1 MYFLTALTLCQR
13 RLFWW
18 HACYKLPLDFGKSA
32 WWHQPFFWTAKTSW
46 RHTNSASYIRQ
57 TLYWKK
63 NPTKW
68 KHTLTGHL
76 NKMSSELVFFNLHLW
91 SFSFFTSELTYP
103 LFALVEPEQAIS
115 IQMKHEHFNI
125 NIRNIHRGIDL
136 WFSPA
141 PMWSLAWFSFNRTN
155 AAKLCQLLSLFYL
168 QFQALSDYQI
178 HSCLFLIL
186 FHSGKF

>member
-46 RHTNSASYIRQ
+46 RHTNSASY
-57 TLYWKK
+57 WKK
-63 NPTKW
+63 KT
-68 KHTLTGHL
+68 
-76 NKMSSELVFFNLHLW
+76 NKMEAHSDRTSKQNELRAGFFNLHLW

-103 LFALVEPEQAIS
+103 LFALVEPEQAMS